1 MRANVYNSIYN
12 PASAS
17 TWGDPLFACGTG
29 NCTWEASVNLEARA
43 ICQDLSANLSV
54 TCVDLFDSNGEPF
67 CQNCTIGIPGGL
79 NTSYLQ
85 YIGGGMYGGYPM
97 RLGPVDN
104 GTSTNGRP
112 TLRVY
117 QWISALGLDP
127 DLGGQMLA
135 NVSDPTKWIASECS
149 LELCVRASRA
159 SVNSTVFSEET
170 LRYYRAI
177 GTSEHISD
185 PVVYS
190 GVNMTPFWLSEYGRT
205 SSETFGIQ
213 YEPMTGLWSFLEGI
227 NGMIYAISDALLFYG
242 NEDIMQ
248 ALLVQNFT
256 MCETPEDKLSCAV
269 ANMAKAMSKTFRDA
283 SYVAAQQSDSNASLT
298 DNASIEGV
306 FLGQAFGS
314 ANFVSV
320 HWYWISLPVLVW
332 VLAASTWIST
342 AVVTRWAGVPWWNN
356 NPLPLLF
363 LCRGTRKLQ
372 EQHEEQEMPTV
383 GSKDTDI
390 SVATFMTRARAIH
403 ARLVV
408 RDNQAELI

>member
-17 TWGDPLFACGTG
+17 TWGIPLFACGTG

-43 ICQDLSANLSV
+43 VCHDLTANLSV
-54 TCVDLFDSNGEPF
+54 TCLDFSKDMPSSG
-67 CQNCTIGIPGGL
+67 QNCTIGIPGGL

-85 YIGGGMYGGYPM
+85 DSGGMYGGYPM
-97 RLGPVDN
+97 RLGSIDN

-112 TLRVY
+112 SLRVY

-127 DLGGQMLA
+127 DLGGQILA
-135 NVSDPTKWIASECS
+135 NISDPTKWIASECS

-159 SVNSTVFSEET
+159 SVESTVFSEET
-170 LRYYRAI
+170 LKYYPAI

-185 PVVYS
+185 PDVYS
-190 GVNMTPFWLSEYGRT
+190 GVNMMPSWLSEYGR
-205 SSETFGIQ
+205 SSPEAFGIR

-227 NGMIYAISDALLFYG
+227 DGMVYAISDVLEFYG

-256 MCETPEDKLSCAV
+256 MCETPDDKLTCAV
-269 ANMAKAMSKTFRDA
+269 ANMAKALSKTFRDA

-298 DNASIEGV
+298 NNASIEGV
-306 FLGQAFGS
+306 FSGQAFGS

-332 VLAASTWIST
+332 VLAASTCISP

-363 LCRGTRKLQ
+363 LYRGTRKLQ
-372 EQHEEQEMPTV
+372 EQYEEQERPTV
-383 GSKDTDI
+383 GSKDTNI

-408 RDNQAELI
+408 RDNEAELV